1 VWVDPGFR
9 FAPSGLRL
17 LHDEDMNAI
26 MAANVLNGVDRD
38 CRAWIRKFR
47 EPAPAAAGG
56 GDTEARRRA
65 RDKRRRR
72 RG

>member
-1 VWVDPGFR
+1 M
-9 FAPSGLRL
+9 
-17 LHDEDMNAI
+17 HAI

-47 EPAPAAAGG
+47 EPAPAAAPGSEAAAG
-56 GDTEARRRA
+56 GDDADARRRA
-65 RDKRRRR
+65 RDECRRR

>member
-1 VWVDPGFR
+1 
-9 FAPSGLRL
+9 
-17 LHDEDMNAI
+17 MNAI